1 MKPLEI
7 EKPIIGQRTQIG
19 KAFDEMVANLIDS
32 NLISNMDEEMLEEIS
47 EEEQRAA

>member
-19 KAFDEMVANLIDS
+19 KAFDEILKDMPIHKWDAK
-32 NLISNMDEEMLEEIS
+32 
-47 EEEQRAA
+47 QRLLKGKL